1 MSKGAR
7 VKDDVFERV
16 SAIDVGTCGMYGG
29 IVIVLVEIGVMSRG
43 VGFCESL
50 WHRRKLVV

>member
-1 MSKGAR
+1 MSRGAR

-29 IVIVLVEIGVMSRG
+29 IVIVVVEIGVMSRG
-43 VGFCESL
+43 VGFVREPL
-50 WHRRKLVV
+50 A